1 MDELTFTGR
10 ASLLSSETAY
20 RLDGAHLAWRSGKG
34 EGRLPLSQVSAIR
47 IFGSPKV
54 TLPLMG
60 GAVLTPGFR
69 QCVVIPREGRPLRLV
84 SAHYLGLGSFKD
96 RRATF
101 DPFVQAL
108 EARAVAANPA
118 VKVVRGPTAWVLGAW
133 MLALVTSLLCG
144 AFGLAV
150 AWEGVSLGAGEH
162 GSEIFGG
169 LALAAVCAFN
179 VRSAWRFLYS
189 ARGESIAPQAPA

>member
-10 ASLLSSETAY
+10 ASMVSSETAC
-20 RLDGAHLAWRSGKG
+20 RLSDDELAWASATGQ
-34 EGRLPLSQVSAIR
+34 GRLPLSQIAAIR
-47 IFGSPKV
+47 IFESPRV

-69 QCVVIPREGRPLRLV
+69 QCVVFPRDGRPLRLV
-84 SAHYLGLGSFKD
+84 SAHYLGLGSFED

-101 DPFVQAL
+101 DPFVRAL

-118 VKVVRGPTAWVLGAW
+118 VKVVRGPSVWVLGAW
-133 MLALVTSLLCG
+133 LFALVAGLLCG

-169 LALAAVCAFN
+169 LALAAVCAYN
-179 VRSAWRFLYS
+179 VRSAWRFLRS
-189 ARGESIAPQAPA
+189 ARGERIAPQVPV